1 MSEKI
6 GLIVKAGPQKGTRE
20 LIRRDNG
27 SPGKNTSDYIK
38 RENGTKLFGDRDGI

>member
-20 LIRRDNG
+20 LIRR
-27 SPGKNTSDYIK
+27 
-38 RENGTKLFGDRDGI
+38 ENGTKLFGDRDGI